1 MDHWT
6 GTTAELSVQVTAMNQ
21 EVSISVSSEDEVHP
35 SSF

>member
-6 GTTAELSVQVTAMNQ
+6 GTTAGLSVQVMAMNQ
-21 EVSISVSSEDEVHP
+21 DVSISVLSEDEVHP